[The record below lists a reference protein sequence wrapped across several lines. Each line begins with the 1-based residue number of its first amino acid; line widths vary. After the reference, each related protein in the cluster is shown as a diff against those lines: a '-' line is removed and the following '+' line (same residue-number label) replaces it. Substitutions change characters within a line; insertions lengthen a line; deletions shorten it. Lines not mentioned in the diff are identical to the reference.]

1 MKGSDSHE
9 ENRGK
14 NLNDRSAEHAKQEEK
29 PKQDGQK
36 ATKEI
41 TNGNRKR
48 ISKLTMSVLFHVKGL
63 QQILRRHNEKLKQ
76 QNTCINVYKYFK
88 LKYRWGNILQAKDY
102 Q

>member
-1 MKGSDSHE
+1 MRRTVARTSMTEAQSMQSKRKRQSKMD
-9 ENRGK
+9 K
-14 NLNDRSAEHAKQEEK
+14 K
-29 PKQDGQK
+29 P
-36 ATKEI
+36 TKEI

-48 ISKLTMSVLFHVKGL
+48 ISKLKMSVLFHVKGL

-88 LKYRWGNILQAKDY
+88 LKYRRGNIRQAKDY